1 MIEFMLGHMMKKLPL
16 DQYMKCIS
24 IIHRIICYQK
34 RNSVRLCYNWKDL
47 WSSLITLLKFLM
59 TYEHQL
65 SQDMNIYDLGIQVSM
80 VKLKTYQKRCITKYN
95 ILYTSFEYIH
105 VLISYCST
113 DCKYI

>member
-1 MIEFMLGHMMKKLPL
+1 MIFIINIITLVYQIIICIQNVVHFIDLMIEFMLGHMMKKLPF

-80 VKLKTYQKRCITKYN
+80 
-95 ILYTSFEYIH
+95 F
-105 VLISYCST
+105 
-113 DCKYI
+113 

>member
-1 MIEFMLGHMMKKLPL
+1 MIEFILGHMKKKMPF
-16 DQYMKCIS
+16 DQYTKCIS

-65 SQDMNIYDLGIQVSM
+65 SQDMNIYDLGIQA
-80 VKLKTYQKRCITKYN
+80 KIFNTL
-95 ILYTSFEYIH
+95 IH
-105 VLISYCST
+105 HKIF
-113 DCKYI
+113 

>member
-1 MIEFMLGHMMKKLPL
+1 MIEFMLGHMMKRLPL

-59 TYEHQL
+59 TYENQL
-65 SQDMNIYDLGIQVSM
+65 SQDMNIYDLGIQVCTQFQKKKKK
-80 VKLKTYQKRCITKYN
+80 VFHKTEN
-95 ILYTSFEYIH
+95 IIIFYFYRL
-105 VLISYCST
+105 
-113 DCKYI
+113 

>member
-65 SQDMNIYDLGIQVSM
+65 AQDMNIYDLGIQVMYRTTKSSI
-80 VKLKTYQKRCITKYN
+80 CITEYSKYN
-95 ILYTSFEYIH
+95 RIFLFFFYR
-105 VLISYCST
+105 L
-113 DCKYI
+113 